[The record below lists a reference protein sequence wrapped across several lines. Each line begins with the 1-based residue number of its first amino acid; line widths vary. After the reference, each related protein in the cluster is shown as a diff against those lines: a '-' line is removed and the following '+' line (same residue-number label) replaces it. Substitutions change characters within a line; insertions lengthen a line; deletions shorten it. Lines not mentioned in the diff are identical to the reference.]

1 MLLSRGRINME
12 TVVNLDKIYKPSDEV
27 VAREV
32 QGEFI
37 IIPITSG
44 IGDLED
50 EIFTLN
56 ESGRAIWEKLD
67 GRITLR
73 QAAGKLAEEF
83 QGPAPEIEKD
93 ILGITEE
100 LLKRRM
106 LVEVSAK

>member
-1 MLLSRGRINME
+1 MKEKIN
-12 TVVNLDKIYKPSDEV
+12 VDKVYVPSEDV

-37 IIPITSG
+37 IIPIASG

-56 ESGRAIWEKLD
+56 ATGKAIWDKLD
-67 GRITLR
+67 GKRSLKEV
-73 QAAGKLAEEF
+73 AGALSDEF
-83 QGPAPEIEKD
+83 DSSAKEIEKD
-93 ILGITEE
+93 VLGITEE

-106 LVEVSAK
+106 LVETNRA

>member
-1 MLLSRGRINME
+1 MEQKIN
-12 TVVNLDKIYKPSDEV
+12 LASIYSPSQDV
-27 VAREV
+27 VAREI

-56 ESGRAIWEKLD
+56 ETGRAIWNSLD
-67 GRITLR
+67 GRSSLKDVAAKLTSEFDA
-73 QAAGKLAEEF
+73 AAG
-83 QGPAPEIEKD
+83 EIEND
-93 ILGITEE
+93 VLGITGE

-106 LVEVSAK
+106 VVEVK